1 MFFFCSMT
9 TPTEKQERQERILAE
24 LSELGLALA
33 RDLQASAL
41 AADDV
46 ATKSDL
52 GRTFHHV
59 ARSVRQTLALE
70 ARLERDRQKAEREDR
85 AAAERD
91 RAAHAERRKA
101 QVEIAVKRCVRYAH
115 SGYDAE
121 NLLTDF
127 DERLEE
133 DALHDLFA
141 GKDDI
146 DVHIARL
153 CEELG
158 VPPPGCDPQSVAAE
172 AASAASHPPAPMHT
186 PSEAQADASVEWRS
200 SG

>member
-1 MFFFCSMT
+1 MP

-46 ATKSDL
+46 ATKSEL

-70 ARLERDRQKAEREDR
+70 ARLERDRQRAGREDR
-85 AAAERD
+85 AEAEHHRT
-91 RAAHAERRKA
+91 AHAERRKA
-101 QVEIAVKRCVRYAH
+101 QVKIAVKRCVRYEHA
-115 SGYDAE
+115 GFDAE
-121 NLLTDF
+121 NLLGEL

-141 GKDDI
+141 GEDDI

-158 VPPPGCDPQSVAAE
+158 VPPPGCDAESAAAE
-172 AASAASHPPAPMHT
+172 ATSTASHSPSPSRT
-186 PSEAQADASVEWRS
+186 QSEAQLDASAEWRS
-200 SG
+200 SA

>member
-1 MFFFCSMT
+1 MST
-9 TPTEKQERQERILAE
+9 ATEKADRQDRILTE

-33 RDLQASAL
+33 RDLQACAL

-59 ARSVRQTLALE
+59 ARSVRQALALE
-70 ARLERDRQKAEREDR
+70 ARLQRDRQRAGREARAEV
-85 AAAERD
+85 ERD
-91 RAAHAERRKA
+91 GAARAERRKA
-101 QVEIAVKRCVRYAH
+101 QVRIAVKRCIGYEH
-115 SGYDAE
+115 SGFDAD
-121 NLLTDF
+121 NLLDDL

-133 DALHDLFA
+133 DALHGILA
-141 GKDDI
+141 GEDDI
-146 DVHIARL
+146 EVHIARL

-158 VPPPGCDPQSVAAE
+158 VPPPWCDAATLAAE
-172 AASAASHPPAPMHT
+172 AEAAAPAPRAT
-186 PSEAQADASVEWRS
+186 IAAEPRAPAARRS